1 MCYLLLVYPQLNQ
14 SPNVLMQLFVTHHQ
28 KNVAA
33 FSVHVIVIL
42 PYVL

>member
-33 FSVHVIVIL
+33 FSVHVLITL
-42 PYVL
+42 LYVL

>member
-42 PYVL
+42 TYVL